1 MFRRKVTDEL
11 KKWKVQYTP
20 GTAALIEG
28 ARRVGKS
35 TVAEEFAKKNYK
47 SYIKVDFANI
57 TKELNPSSRKFLCLH
72 IFCRHISLYKSL

>member
-35 TVAEEFAKKNYK
+35 TVAEEFAKKKLQILHK
-47 SYIKVDFANI
+47 SG
-57 TKELNPSSRKFLCLH
+57 
-72 IFCRHISLYKSL
+72 FCQYNERTESCF